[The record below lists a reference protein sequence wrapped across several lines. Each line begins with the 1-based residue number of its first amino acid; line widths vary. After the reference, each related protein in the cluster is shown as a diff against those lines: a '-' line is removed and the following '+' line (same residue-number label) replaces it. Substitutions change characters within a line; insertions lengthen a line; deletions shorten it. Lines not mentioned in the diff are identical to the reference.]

1 MGDGDPGAEAVRRIL
16 LEYSDHQ
23 AVRNVFGQH
32 TGRETASLRDHV
44 EALRA
49 TEGRLAIV
57 ADDGAAEVYAR
68 WDGTGGRYEY
78 LVIWPPWTVGG
89 YEHTDGEGLA
99 EVLEGA
105 DAIDPTAHDL
115 TPFADERAL
124 AGLSDEEFR

>member
-1 MGDGDPGAEAVRRIL
+1 MGDGALGAEAVRRIL

-23 AVRNVFGQH
+23 AVRNVFGAH
-32 TGRETASLRDHV
+32 TCRETASCRDYV

-49 TEGRLAIV
+49 TEGSLAVV

-89 YEHTDGEGLA
+89 YGT
-99 EVLEGA
+99 
-105 DAIDPTAHDL
+105 PTARGSPRSSRGP
-115 TPFADERAL
+115 TPSSRRHT
-124 AGLSDEEFR
+124 S